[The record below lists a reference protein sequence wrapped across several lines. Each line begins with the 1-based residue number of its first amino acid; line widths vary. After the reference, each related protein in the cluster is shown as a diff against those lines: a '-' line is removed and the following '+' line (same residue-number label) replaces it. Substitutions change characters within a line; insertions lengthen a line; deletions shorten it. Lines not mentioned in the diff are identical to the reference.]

1 MPAARLARLAWAVLA
16 LNLLVILWGALVRAT
31 GSGAGCG
38 SHWPLCDGEVVP
50 RAASVEKAI
59 EFTHRATSGL
69 ALLAVA
75 ALLVAVRRALAPGH
89 PARRAAA
96 WSLAIILVEAALGAG
111 LVKLGLVADDDSPA
125 RAVVMSV
132 HLVNTL
138 FLLAALALTAWL
150 VAGGR
155 APRLRGLRRGAAA
168 PWLGALALLLL
179 AGASGAVAA
188 LGDTLFPAR
197 SWAEAIAQD
206 LSPASHLLV
215 RLRLGHPILASLA
228 ALAVLL
234 LAWRW
239 GGRWARAAGAL
250 ALAQIALG
258 ALNLALLAPVP
269 LQLAHLALADLV
281 WIATVLAGAEE
292 LPGAGAGRRV
302 DHLVSGGG

>member
-150 VAGGR
+150 V
-155 APRLRGLRRGAAA
+155 
-168 PWLGALALLLL
+168 
-179 AGASGAVAA
+179 
-188 LGDTLFPAR
+188 
-197 SWAEAIAQD
+197 
-206 LSPASHLLV
+206 
-215 RLRLGHPILASLA
+215 
-228 ALAVLL
+228 
-234 LAWRW
+234 
-239 GGRWARAAGAL
+239 
-250 ALAQIALG
+250 
-258 ALNLALLAPVP
+258 
-269 LQLAHLALADLV
+269 
-281 WIATVLAGAEE
+281 
-292 LPGAGAGRRV
+292 
-302 DHLVSGGG
+302 